1 MFVPASNRASNG
13 RVTHAATAD
22 ELPPQLFQD
31 VLWSKWAIH
40 APSVAS
46 QSAIGAA
53 ICRQTTPSAA
63 MLSKIAPVIAR
74 EIYAA
79 EKECRSARGRASTET
94 NIEKEPYKKRSP
106 KKT

>member
-74 EIYAA
+74 E
-79 EKECRSARGRASTET
+79 RSAAANACQRGGGRARPWPPVGR
-94 NIEKEPYKKRSP
+94 K
-106 KKT
+106 